1 MKALTPDRC
10 IFKVKQVKVF
20 HLDPGVREKRSQT
33 PPSTLGRILAF
44 RNCAIKCELNAFKKI
59 ILLEPETRKLNI
71 TFIGLLYLVRSVLYF
86 SHSISS

>member
-1 MKALTPDRC
+1 MEYHEGPDRC

-44 RNCAIKCELNAFKKI
+44 RNCAIKCELNALKNHFIRAKDTNVKYHI
-59 ILLEPETRKLNI
+59 YWIAILSK
-71 TFIGLLYLVRSVLYF
+71 
-86 SHSISS
+86 

>member
-1 MKALTPDRC
+1 MMEYHEGPDRC

-44 RNCAIKCELNAFKKI
+44 RNCAIKCELNVFKK
-59 ILLEPETRKLNI
+59 LFYQSQRHER
-71 TFIGLLYLVRSVLYF
+71 
-86 SHSISS
+86 